1 MHARALAPTKAGAE
15 VPAKA
20 LPLPWHADNWCSVRG
35 PQHPCLAPAQLVP
48 ALPLACRPN
57 MLCGTHIAPVGCI
70 PQQHYAPAFRAYAGE
85 PVPTIHLELCDQCS
99 IIISFSNNIII

>member
-1 MHARALAPTKAGAE
+1 MHARALAPTKAGAK

-20 LPLPWHADNWCSVRG
+20 LPLPWHADNWFSVRR
-35 PQHPCLAPAQLVP
+35 PQPCLAPAQLVP

-57 MLCGTHIAPVGCI
+57 MLCGIHIAPVGCI

-85 PVPTIHLELCDQCS
+85 PVPTVHLELCAIVNQYS
-99 IIISFSNNIII
+99 III